1 MLGGFPLKVEVESVH
16 WEDQNSG
23 YSFLAAA
30 DSLRSTSILSPS
42 SLGTGTILSSP
53 LVNGAIISP
62 SPLGGR
68 MRGIC
73 EYEDRARPQPLS
85 RLISPVTQRWLS
97 ENYEVSEGCSVPRN
111 VIYEHYLDFC
121 VRNSVQPV
129 NAASFGKIIRQ
140 HFPTLKTRRLG
151 SRGQSKY
158 HYYGLAIK
166 ETSQYHMNDYTYS
179 SPARTQPLKSN
190 IVSPV
195 KPVPAD
201 VLASLLPDFPK
212 SDVLKIPKQAKIA
225 HITTFLEQYRIYSH
239 NVLEV
244 IVKAAFSEVEPLLMK
259 FWGSFS
265 DEVLS
270 SLNLFSD
277 VVAYCDILL
286 SKTIISLLLPTP
298 LHPIPS
304 SLTQTIRS
312 FCKQYG
318 GWTRMAVAGLPGNIV
333 QAVLQASDIFV
344 AMMRR
349 QTTLTHIAQA
359 TRTVLSSSSAV
370 SQMIHDWCHL
380 DIDSMTH
387 QAMFLFTSP
396 EGDMSSGTLKRIQSE
411 FSELLGEQASVEE
424 YAEWIKE
431 LIDKFVVKSDSE
443 ETFKNHAQKFVSQWS
458 YFISR
463 IVRDLT
469 LRSAPSFGSF
479 HLLHMLFSDYVLHL
493 VEEHQQSALQAELW
507 ASLTGEKCQ
516 PTFPSVAAEH
526 QTSTNQH
533 IPTSHSKGTSSPQ
546 NLAPSQQNMMSSQQN
561 MAPLCQSNGTL
572 IQPRIN
578 NIDKTSL
585 SPGHET
591 EISVVDDYVE
601 VTSQPLEIV
610 TSSND
615 VMMTSPEDMIMS
627 HIMGNP
633 LDETEDINME
643 GNASMLSSSHN
654 SIFSLSNGLTIGRTA
669 NRNIMLQNTS
679 SDILTT
685 QDIILNEGDTLS
697 ENLMEEILK
706 CVSNSNI

>member
-16 WEDQNSG
+16 WEEQNSG
-23 YSFLAAA
+23 YSFLAA
-30 DSLRSTSILSPS
+30 DNIRPGTILSPS

-53 LVNGAIISP
+53 LTNGSVVSQAH
-62 SPLGGR
+62 LGSR
-68 MRGIC
+68 IRC
-73 EYEDRARPQPLS
+73 EYEERSSRPQPLS

-97 ENYEVSEGCSVPRN
+97 ENYEVLEGCSVPRN

-212 SDVLKIPKQAKIA
+212 TDVMTIPHQADVNHVA
-225 HITTFLEQYRIYSH
+225 TFLEQYKLYSH

-244 IVKAAFSEVEPLLMK
+244 IVKAAFSEVEALLMK

-265 DEVLS
+265 DAVLS
-270 SLNLFSD
+270 SLNHFSD
-277 VVAYCDILL
+277 IVAYCDILL

-333 QAVLQASDIFV
+333 RAVMQASDIFV

-396 EGDMSSGTLKRIQSE
+396 GGDIEAGTLKRIQSE

-431 LIDKFVVKSDSE
+431 LIDKLVVKKSNNE
-443 ETFKNHAQKFVSQWS
+443 ENFKMHAQKFVTQWS

-493 VEEHQQSALQAELW
+493 VEEHQQSALQAKLW
-507 ASLTGEKCQ
+507 SSLTGGKSQ
-516 PTFPSVAAEH
+516 PRDNQIF
-526 QTSTNQH
+526 STQQLPTNTMVQSTDNNTPLSRQQKTVTANSGQNNQ
-533 IPTSHSKGTSSPQ
+533 
-546 NLAPSQQNMMSSQQN
+546 
-561 MAPLCQSNGTL
+561 TL
-572 IQPRIN
+572 IQPN
-578 NIDKTSL
+578 VQTIDKSSMCTDQ
-585 SPGHET
+585 ET
-591 EISVVDDYVE
+591 EISVVDDFVE

-610 TSSND
+610 TSSSD
-615 VMMTSPEDMIMS
+615 SMTSSNETILTSPDDLIMS
-627 HIMGNP
+627 HMMGNP
-633 LDETEDINME
+633 LDDPDINME
-643 GNASMLSSSHN
+643 TNASMLSSSHN

-669 NRNIMLQNTS
+669 NRNITLQNAS

-685 QDIILNEGDTLS
+685 RDIILNEGGALS

-706 CVSNSNI
+706 CVSNSNL